1 MTSTVRQSVRL
12 KRGDNVVIRS
22 NAPIQEVKLQRGKY
36 ATVFWIGRKGKLQ
49 KIFKTEEEAR
59 RFAGLGV

>member
-1 MTSTVRQSVRL
+1 L

-36 ATVFWIGRKGKLQ
+36 VAVFWIGRRGKKE
-49 KIFKTEEEAR
+49 KIFKTEREAR
-59 RFAGLGV
+59 LFAGLKV